1 MLTAQTPKN
10 TNISCTLALYYSIPK
25 QRTKVTDDDD
35 DYDHDD
41 DDYDHDDGDV

>member
-10 TNISCTLALYYSIPK
+10 SNISCTLALYYSIPK
-25 QRTKVTDDDD
+25 QITKVTDD
-35 DYDHDD
+35 DD